1 LLLTFAFCSP
11 IIEALEKTPRRA
23 QVRRSVASGDWGK
36 DWTWSL
42 PMAEGGLLSSESQGD
57 LFRSGQEPA
66 ATGALAKPVSAGTR
80 ALHYEPVKFINSE
93 GRANLALARKA
104 AESKIGSAL
113 QPAAD
118 TRATH
123 GGVNP
128 PLHGDVKSPLQGE
141 AKSPPPRP
149 WTLPPQGLAVF
160 HGDKDTARLS
170 HYFLP
175 RLLLQGKR
183 VLMLDGA
190 NCADPRLLERL
201 ARQRRV
207 PFEQFSRQIQIA
219 RAFTCFQLTEL
230 IARVPRL
237 LTDFPAELLIVT
249 AFPEL
254 YYDED
259 VRDWNAR
266 VAFEQALANLQRW
279 ARGGDFT
286 SSDNEEGAVGV
297 SRLASHAS
305 VEGGSAAPTCGKPL
319 AFRPILDPSSISAQA
334 GRLSLPACA
343 EEVLQDARPSERRSL
358 SASQA
363 AEPQVIVH
371 QIERN
376 SDKGGAASPKVSAT
390 REPGLALTVAVFSSA
405 TTFMPSPA
413 RKRFFEKVC
422 AAGSEVWQ
430 FNSNAEGKLGL
441 VCRKCIVGLGLPAHR
456 GIAEFLHSPLS
467 PLGERGRG

>member
-1 LLLTFAFCSP
+1 MV
-11 IIEALEKTPRRA
+11 EE
-23 QVRRSVASGDWGK
+23 SG
-36 DWTWSL
+36 
-42 PMAEGGLLSSESQGD
+42 
-57 LFRSGQEPA
+57 F
-66 ATGALAKPVSAGTR
+66 
-80 ALHYEPVKFINSE
+80 
-93 GRANLALARKA
+93 
-104 AESKIGSAL
+104 AL
-113 QPAAD
+113 QPSADMRAAQ
-118 TRATH
+118 TVSH

-128 PLHGDVKSPLQGE
+128 PLPGDVKSPLPGE
-141 AKSPPPRP
+141 VESPPHAP

-160 HGDKDTARLS
+160 HGDKDAARLS

-207 PFEQFSRQIQIA
+207 PFQQFSRQIRIA

-230 IARVPRL
+230 IARLPRL
-237 LTDFPAELLIVT
+237 LTDFPAEVLVVT

-259 VRDWNAR
+259 VRDWNAQ
-266 VAFEQALANLQRW
+266 VAFEQALANLRRW
-279 ARGGDFT
+279 ARSGDFT
-286 SSDNEEGAVGV
+286 SGLSK
-297 SRLASHAS
+297 LAAHVIAQR
-305 VEGGSAAPTCGKPL
+305 GSAAPTCGKPP
-319 AFRPILDPSSISAQA
+319 AFRPMPQPCSSSTQA

-343 EEVLQDARPSERRSL
+343 EEITQNARPSERRSL

-363 AEPQVIVH
+363 AEPQVSVH

-376 SDKGGAASPKVSAT
+376 LDKGGAAGPKVSAT
-390 REPGLALTVAVFSSA
+390 REPLSALTVAVFSSA

-413 RKRFFEKVC
+413 RRRFFEKVC

-430 FNSNAEGKLGL
+430 FNSNAEGKLRL
-441 VCRKCIVGLGLPAHR
+441 VCRSIDNRQSKIVNQVTYGSDSFNISGFDRAGTPELGAGVWPGAAAGGAGVLRGDVQPRAPLHPGLHLRVSRARYGCDQ
-456 GIAEFLHSPLS
+456 
-467 PLGERGRG
+467 RGRRA

>member
-1 LLLTFAFCSP
+1 
-11 IIEALEKTPRRA
+11 
-23 QVRRSVASGDWGK
+23 
-36 DWTWSL
+36 
-42 PMAEGGLLSSESQGD
+42 
-57 LFRSGQEPA
+57 
-66 ATGALAKPVSAGTR
+66 
-80 ALHYEPVKFINSE
+80 VKS
-93 GRANLALARKA
+93 
-104 AESKIGSAL
+104 
-113 QPAAD
+113 
-118 TRATH
+118 
-123 GGVNP
+123 
-128 PLHGDVKSPLQGE
+128 PLHDEVKSPLQGE
-141 AKSPPPRP
+141 VKSPPYRP

-160 HGDKDTARLS
+160 HGDKGTARLS

-259 VRDWNAR
+259 VRDWNAQ

-279 ARGGDFT
+279 ARNGDFT
-286 SSDNEEGAVGV
+286 SGLNAGHPHPLLPSPTGEGNQGWGA
-297 SRLASHAS
+297 AT
-305 VEGGSAAPTCGKPL
+305 SAA
-319 AFRPILDPSSISAQA
+319 
-334 GRLSLPACA
+334 
-343 EEVLQDARPSERRSL
+343 
-358 SASQA
+358 
-363 AEPQVIVH
+363 
-371 QIERN
+371 
-376 SDKGGAASPKVSAT
+376 

-405 TTFMPSPA
+405 TTFIPSPA
-413 RKRFFEKVC
+413 RRRFFEKVC

-441 VCRKCIVGLGLPAHR
+441 VCSKSIVPRHL
-456 GIAEFLHSPLS
+456 LS
-467 PLGERGRG
+467 S

>member
-1 LLLTFAFCSP
+1 
-11 IIEALEKTPRRA
+11 
-23 QVRRSVASGDWGK
+23 
-36 DWTWSL
+36 
-42 PMAEGGLLSSESQGD
+42 MAEEGLLSSESQGD

-66 ATGALAKPVSAGTR
+66 ATGALAKPVSTGTR

-128 PLHGDVKSPLQGE
+128 PLRGDVKSPLQGE
-141 AKSPPPRP
+141 AKSPPHRP

-266 VAFEQALANLQRW
+266 VAFEQALANLQR
-279 ARGGDFT
+279 
-286 SSDNEEGAVGV
+286 
-297 SRLASHAS
+297 LA
-305 VEGGSAAPTCGKPL
+305 G
-319 AFRPILDPSSISAQA
+319 Q
-334 GRLSLPACA
+334 SLP
-343 EEVLQDARPSERRSL
+343 
-358 SASQA
+358 
-363 AEPQVIVH
+363 
-371 QIERN
+371 
-376 SDKGGAASPKVSAT
+376 
-390 REPGLALTVAVFSSA
+390 LTVGLFSSA

-413 RKRFFEKVC
+413 RRRFFEKVC

-441 VCRKCIVGLGLPAHR
+441 VCSKRIVPR
-456 GIAEFLHSPLS
+456 SSLS
-467 PLGERGRG
+467 S

>member
-1 LLLTFAFCSP
+1 LTFAFCSP
-11 IIEALEKTPRRA
+11 IIEAVEKTRRRA

-42 PMAEGGLLSSESQGD
+42 PMAEGGLLS
-57 LFRSGQEPA
+57 
-66 ATGALAKPVSAGTR
+66 
-80 ALHYEPVKFINSE
+80 
-93 GRANLALARKA
+93 
-104 AESKIGSAL
+104 L

-118 TRATH
+118 TRATQAVPL

-128 PLHGDVKSPLQGE
+128 PLHGE
-141 AKSPPPRP
+141 AKSPPHRP

-207 PFEQFSRQIQIA
+207 PFAQFSRQIQIA

-266 VAFEQALANLQRW
+266 VAFEQALANLQR
-279 ARGGDFT
+279 
-286 SSDNEEGAVGV
+286 
-297 SRLASHAS
+297 LA
-305 VEGGSAAPTCGKPL
+305 G
-319 AFRPILDPSSISAQA
+319 Q
-334 GRLSLPACA
+334 SLP
-343 EEVLQDARPSERRSL
+343 
-358 SASQA
+358 
-363 AEPQVIVH
+363 
-371 QIERN
+371 
-376 SDKGGAASPKVSAT
+376 
-390 REPGLALTVAVFSSA
+390 LTVGLFSSA
-405 TTFMPSPA
+405 TTFIPSPA
-413 RKRFFEKVC
+413 RRRFFEKVC

-430 FNSNAEGKLGL
+430 FNSNAEGKPGL
-441 VCRKCIVGLGLPAHR
+441 VCRKRILGLPAPRR
-456 GIAEFLHSPLS
+456 GAT
-467 PLGERGRG
+467 

>member
-1 LLLTFAFCSP
+1 
-11 IIEALEKTPRRA
+11 
-23 QVRRSVASGDWGK
+23 
-36 DWTWSL
+36 
-42 PMAEGGLLSSESQGD
+42 MAEGGLLS
-57 LFRSGQEPA
+57 
-66 ATGALAKPVSAGTR
+66 
-80 ALHYEPVKFINSE
+80 
-93 GRANLALARKA
+93 
-104 AESKIGSAL
+104 L

-118 TRATH
+118 TRATQTVPI

-141 AKSPPPRP
+141 AKSPPHRP
-149 WTLPPQGLAVF
+149 WTLPPQGLAIF
-160 HGDKDTARLS
+160 HGDKGTARLS

-279 ARGGDFT
+279 ARSGVPASAG
-286 SSDNEEGAVGV
+286 SPCKEEAATGV
-297 SRLASHAS
+297 SGLASHAS
-305 VEGGSAAPTCGKPL
+305 AQGGSVRQLTGKPL
-319 AFRPILDPSSISAQA
+319 AFRPIPGPSSISAQA
-334 GRLSLPACA
+334 GRSGEFTSPHGGIKPPLRPACV
-343 EEVLQDARPSERRSL
+343 EEVTQNARPSERRSL

-363 AEPQVIVH
+363 AEPQVIV
-371 QIERN
+371 ESSGN
-376 SDKGGAASPKVSAT
+376 FTSPCAGGLA

-413 RKRFFEKVC
+413 RRRFFEKVC
-422 AAGSEVWQ
+422 AVGSEVWR
-430 FNSNAEGKLGL
+430 FNSNAGGKLGL
-441 VCRKCIVGLGLPAHR
+441 VCTKRVLFR
-456 GIAEFLHSPLS
+456 NSLS
-467 PLGERGRG
+467 S

>member
-1 LLLTFAFCSP
+1 
-11 IIEALEKTPRRA
+11 
-23 QVRRSVASGDWGK
+23 
-36 DWTWSL
+36 
-42 PMAEGGLLSSESQGD
+42 
-57 LFRSGQEPA
+57 
-66 ATGALAKPVSAGTR
+66 
-80 ALHYEPVKFINSE
+80 
-93 GRANLALARKA
+93 
-104 AESKIGSAL
+104 
-113 QPAAD
+113 
-118 TRATH
+118 
-123 GGVNP
+123 
-128 PLHGDVKSPLQGE
+128 VKSPLQGAAE
-141 AKSPPPRP
+141 SPPHRP

-266 VAFEQALANLQRW
+266 VAFEQALTDLQRW
-279 ARGGDFT
+279 ARSGDFT
-286 SSDNEEGAVGV
+286 RRGTPW
-297 SRLASHAS
+297 R
-305 VEGGSAAPTCGKPL
+305 AP
-319 AFRPILDPSSISAQA
+319 
-334 GRLSLPACA
+334 
-343 EEVLQDARPSERRSL
+343 
-358 SASQA
+358 
-363 AEPQVIVH
+363 
-371 QIERN
+371 
-376 SDKGGAASPKVSAT
+376 
-390 REPGLALTVAVFSSA
+390 TVAVFSSA

-413 RKRFFEKVC
+413 RRRFFEKVC

-430 FNSNAEGKLGL
+430 FNSNPEGKLGL
-441 VCRKCIVGLGLPAHR
+441 VCRKRIVPRSL
-456 GIAEFLHSPLS
+456 LS
-467 PLGERGRG
+467 S

>member
-1 LLLTFAFCSP
+1 
-11 IIEALEKTPRRA
+11 
-23 QVRRSVASGDWGK
+23 
-36 DWTWSL
+36 
-42 PMAEGGLLSSESQGD
+42 MAEEGLLSSESQGD

-66 ATGALAKPVSAGTR
+66 ATGALAKPVSTGTR

-128 PLHGDVKSPLQGE
+128 PLRGDVKSPLQGE
-141 AKSPPPRP
+141 AKSPPHRP

-266 VAFEQALANLQRW
+266 VAFEQALADLQRL
-279 ARGGDFT
+279 ARSGDFT
-286 SSDNEEGAVGV
+286 RRGTPW
-297 SRLASHAS
+297 R
-305 VEGGSAAPTCGKPL
+305 AP
-319 AFRPILDPSSISAQA
+319 
-334 GRLSLPACA
+334 
-343 EEVLQDARPSERRSL
+343 
-358 SASQA
+358 
-363 AEPQVIVH
+363 
-371 QIERN
+371 
-376 SDKGGAASPKVSAT
+376 
-390 REPGLALTVAVFSSA
+390 TVAVFSSA

-413 RKRFFEKVC
+413 RRRFFEKVC

-430 FNSNAEGKLGL
+430 FNSNAEGKPRL
-441 VCRKCIVGLGLPAHR
+441 VCRKCILPR
-456 GIAEFLHSPLS
+456 NSLS
-467 PLGERGRG
+467 S

>member
-1 LLLTFAFCSP
+1 
-11 IIEALEKTPRRA
+11 
-23 QVRRSVASGDWGK
+23 
-36 DWTWSL
+36 
-42 PMAEGGLLSSESQGD
+42 MAEGGLLSSESQGA

-113 QPAAD
+113 QPAVD
-118 TRATH
+118 TRATY

-128 PLHGDVKSPLQGE
+128 LLHGEVKSP
-141 AKSPPPRP
+141 PHRP

-266 VAFEQALANLQRW
+266 VAFEQALADLQRW
-279 ARGGDFT
+279 AG
-286 SSDNEEGAVGV
+286 
-297 SRLASHAS
+297 
-305 VEGGSAAPTCGKPL
+305 P
-319 AFRPILDPSSISAQA
+319 
-334 GRLSLPACA
+334 SLP
-343 EEVLQDARPSERRSL
+343 
-358 SASQA
+358 
-363 AEPQVIVH
+363 
-371 QIERN
+371 
-376 SDKGGAASPKVSAT
+376 
-390 REPGLALTVAVFSSA
+390 LTVGLFSSA

-413 RKRFFEKVC
+413 RRRFFEKVC

-441 VCRKCIVGLGLPAHR
+441 VCSKRIVPRSL
-456 GIAEFLHSPLS
+456 LS
-467 PLGERGRG
+467 S

>member
-1 LLLTFAFCSP
+1 
-11 IIEALEKTPRRA
+11 
-23 QVRRSVASGDWGK
+23 
-36 DWTWSL
+36 
-42 PMAEGGLLSSESQGD
+42 MAEGGLLSSESQGD

-66 ATGALAKPVSAGTR
+66 ATGALAKPVSTGTR

-104 AESKIGSAL
+104 AESKIRSAL
-113 QPAAD
+113 QPAVD

-141 AKSPPPRP
+141 AKSPPHRP

-266 VAFEQALANLQRW
+266 VAFEQALANLGRW
-279 ARGGDFT
+279 AGSAPATLGGRGGLCPPGGGPD
-286 SSDNEEGAVGV
+286 A
-297 SRLASHAS
+297 
-305 VEGGSAAPTCGKPL
+305 GSAGARRAPLPN
-319 AFRPILDPSSISAQA
+319 PEEA
-334 GRLSLPACA
+334 GL
-343 EEVLQDARPSERRSL
+343 
-358 SASQA
+358 
-363 AEPQVIVH
+363 
-371 QIERN
+371 
-376 SDKGGAASPKVSAT
+376 KVSAT
-390 REPGLALTVAVFSSA
+390 RKPVWALTVAVFSSA
-405 TTFMPSPA
+405 TTFIPSSA
-413 RKRFFEKVC
+413 RKRFFEKTC

-430 FNSNAEGKLGL
+430 FNSNAEGKLEL
-441 VCRKCIVGLGLPAHR
+441 VCSKRIVPRNL
-456 GIAEFLHSPLS
+456 LS
-467 PLGERGRG
+467 S